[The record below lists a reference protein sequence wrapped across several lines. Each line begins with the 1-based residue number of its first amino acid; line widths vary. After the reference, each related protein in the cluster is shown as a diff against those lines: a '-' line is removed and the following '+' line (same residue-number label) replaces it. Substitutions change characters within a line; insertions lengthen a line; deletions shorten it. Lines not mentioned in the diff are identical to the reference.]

1 LGHSSQSK
9 QLFYINIG
17 TEITSISK
25 NPFSPVQPQQG
36 RKTGVFL
43 CVSVCRYGYGYGYSR
58 DGVNHIET
66 HFDGTM
72 GVIRTGFWESGD
84 AVVTIAQQLNAQ
96 TMMLRS
102 QSIKAAMEVEKWKRR
117 SWKMDRKI

>member
-1 LGHSSQSK
+1 
-9 QLFYINIG
+9 
-17 TEITSISK
+17 
-25 NPFSPVQPQQG
+25 VQPQQG